1 MNYTCNFLGFC
12 LILLSLLAGIP
23 AHAQLV
29 NIESKRMQTDSV
41 RFALKADALLNYSN
55 QNGETYFATGTNVTT
70 QFKSKDL
77 EKIYFLVGNYNLVRA
92 EGTDYQ
98 NSWFLHARYNQKLS
112 KLLRAEAFV
121 QYQQNQLLVIDSRFL
136 LGAGIRLKVLSG
148 KSLGAYLGNAAMY
161 EIEGSTE
168 YDQRNYNFRHSAYF
182 SLSYSPKEIG
192 VNLINTLYFQPLYQ
206 SIANH
211 RVLEQFKIEVPVSRV
226 ISISGTFN
234 YSLISVTP
242 AGTRDYTSNVLFGLT
257 FTR

>member
-1 MNYTCNFLGFC
+1 MKKFAVFLVAC
-12 LILLSLLAGIP
+12 SCAQLA
-23 AHAQLV
+23 HSQLV

-77 EKIYFLVGNYNLVRA
+77 EKIFFLVGNYNLVRA
-92 EGTDYQ
+92 AGNDFQ

-112 KLLRAEAFV
+112 QLLRAEGFI

-136 LGAGIRLKVLSG
+136 LGAGVRMKVLSG
-148 KSLGAYLGNAAMY
+148 EHLGAYLGNAAMY
-161 EIEGSTE
+161 EIEQSTDF
-168 YDQRNYNFRHSAYF
+168 DQQNHNFRHSAYF
-182 SLSYSPKEIG
+182 SLTYSPKDIG
-192 VNLINTLYFQPLYQ
+192 VNLINTLYFQPLYK
-206 SIANH
+206 SLANH